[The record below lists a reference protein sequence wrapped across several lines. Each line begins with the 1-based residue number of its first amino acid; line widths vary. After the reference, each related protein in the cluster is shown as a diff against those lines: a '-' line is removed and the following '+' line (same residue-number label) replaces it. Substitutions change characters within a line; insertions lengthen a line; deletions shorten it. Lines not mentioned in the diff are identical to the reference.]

1 MERYI
6 AVVKQL
12 ENKKYFI
19 KFPDFEGVSGIAEK
33 ETSIER
39 VASGILNTKL
49 EELKFEKIEKP
60 VPMELSEIQKNLQEG
75 EFIAFITL
83 KDEKNIVINKENLKE
98 TFDNLQNKSKE
109 LLKGDFKENV
119 GKIYSKSEELVQE
132 KIGKNIKNENYSIIG
147 LVGGVLYFLS
157 TFMPIIT
164 IVIPFFG
171 DVRRIG
177 FTNLLGIEEFGA
189 YVNGVSSKIFMIRF
203 ILILMMMAGL
213 FVAYSAYKKQLFF
226 LKSGIAMSAGLYGV
240 SFIYVFLQMM
250 KIDSQARKYVGF
262 SYFWLGMLFSLVLMG
277 VAYILLNKEQ
287 EE

>member
-12 ENKKYFI
+12 ENKKYLI
-19 KFPDFEGVSGIAEK
+19 KFPDFEGVSGVAEK

-49 EELKFEKIEKP
+49 QELKFEQIEKP
-60 VPMELSEIQKNLQEG
+60 IPMELSEIQKNLQEG
-75 EFIAFITL
+75 EFVAFITL
-83 KDEKNIVINKENLKE
+83 KAEKNIVINKENLKE

-119 GKIYSKSEELVQE
+119 EKIYSKSEELVQE
-132 KIGKNIKNENYSIIG
+132 KIGKNIKSENYSIVG

-157 TFMPIIT
+157 TFMPMINIR
-164 IVIPFFG
+164 IPILG
-171 DVRRIG
+171 DMKIG
-177 FTNLLGIEEFGA
+177 FTNLSDIEEFGV
-189 YVNGVSSKIFMIRF
+189 YVNGVSSKMFMIRF
-203 ILILMMMAGL
+203 VLILMMMAGL

-240 SFIYVFLQMM
+240 SFIYVFFQMM
-250 KIDSQARKYVGF
+250 SIDSQVRKYVGF

-287 EE
+287 VE

>member
-1 MERYI
+1 MERYT

-12 ENKKYFI
+12 ENKKYLI
-19 KFPDFEGVSGIAEK
+19 KFPDFEGISGIAEK

-49 EELKFEKIEKP
+49 QELKFEKIEKP

-75 EFIAFITL
+75 EFVAFITL

-109 LLKGDFKENV
+109 LLKGDFKGNV
-119 GKIYSKSEELVQE
+119 EKIYSKSEELVQE
-132 KIGKNIKNENYSIIG
+132 KIAKNIKNENYSIIG
-147 LVGGVLYFLS
+147 LVGGILYFLS
-157 TFMPIIT
+157 TFMPMIGIK
-164 IVIPFFG
+164 IPFFG
-171 DVRRIG
+171 DMRIG
-177 FTNLLGIEEFGA
+177 FTNLSDIEEFGV

-203 ILILMMMAGL
+203 VLILMMMAGL

-250 KIDSQARKYVGF
+250 SIDSQVRKQVGF

>member
-1 MERYI
+1 MERYT

-12 ENKKYFI
+12 ENKKYLI
-19 KFPDFEGVSGIAEK
+19 KFPDFEGISGIAEK

-49 EELKFEKIEKP
+49 QELKFEKIEKP

-75 EFIAFITL
+75 EFVAFITL

-109 LLKGDFKENV
+109 LLKGDFKGNV
-119 GKIYSKSEELVQE
+119 EKIYSKSEELVQE
-132 KIGKNIKNENYSIIG
+132 KIAKNIKNENYSIIG
-147 LVGGVLYFLS
+147 LVGGILYFLS
-157 TFMPIIT
+157 TFMPMIGIK
-164 IVIPFFG
+164 IPFFG
-171 DVRRIG
+171 DMRIG
-177 FTNLLGIEEFGA
+177 FTNLSDIEEFGV

-203 ILILMMMAGL
+203 VLILMMMAGL

-250 KIDSQARKYVGF
+250 SIDSQVRKQVGF
-262 SYFWLGMLFSLVLMG
+262 SYFWLGMLFSLILMG
-277 VAYILLNKEQ
+277 ISYILLNKEQ

>member
-19 KFPDFEGVSGIAEK
+19 KFPDFEGVSGVAEK

-60 VPMELSEIQKNLQEG
+60 VPMKLLEIQKNLQEG
-75 EFIAFITL
+75 EFVAFITL

-98 TFDNLQNKSKE
+98 SFNNLQNKSKE
-109 LLKGDFKENV
+109 LLKSDFKENV

-132 KIGKNIKNENYSIIG
+132 KIGKNIKNENHSMIG

-157 TFMPIIT
+157 TFMPMIGIR
-164 IVIPFFG
+164 IPFFG
-171 DVRRIG
+171 DMRIG
-177 FTNLLGIEEFGA
+177 LTNLSDIEEFGV

-203 ILILMMMAGL
+203 VLILMMMAGL

-226 LKSGIAMSAGLYGV
+226 LKSGIVMSAGLYGI
-240 SFIYVFLQMM
+240 SFIYVFFQMM
-250 KIDSQARKYVGF
+250 SIDSEVRKQVGF
-262 SYFWLGMLFSLVLMG
+262 SYFWLGMLLSLVLMG